1 MSTFT
6 TIIDYNIF
14 YIVFCIHLK
23 NTCIKKPLPGTH
35 NSCVVRLVF
44 AGSPGFGFS
53 SIALT
58 VDNTRFGGPA
68 EKGGLRERER
78 ERERGF
84 PYKCKLRINKN
95 WGHQSVMT

>member
-78 ERERGF
+78 ERERG
-84 PYKCKLRINKN
+84 LTNIL
-95 WGHQSVMT
+95 